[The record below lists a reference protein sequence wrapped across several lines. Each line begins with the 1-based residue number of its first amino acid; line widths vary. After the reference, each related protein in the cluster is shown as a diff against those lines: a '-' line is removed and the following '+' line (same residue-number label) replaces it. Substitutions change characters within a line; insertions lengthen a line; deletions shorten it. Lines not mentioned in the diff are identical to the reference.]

1 MAASAGSGSPAV
13 GAGRLKVGQRVWLHR
28 DGRAVMG
35 VGTRELL
42 CRVDSTGSLHRAAS
56 DMGMAYSKAWLS
68 IRRAEVNLG
77 VPLLVRHT
85 GGKGGGG
92 STLSGEGRWL
102 VDAFGAFVEE
112 ADHMLESLSAKHL
125 GNWPPSGRGLTTRAA
140 GSPVLDEGR

>member
-1 MAASAGSGSPAV
+1 
-13 GAGRLKVGQRVWLHR
+13 
-28 DGRAVMG
+28 MG

-56 DMGMAYSKAWLS
+56 DMGMAYSRAWLS
-68 IRRAEVNLG
+68 IRRAELNLG
-77 VPLLVRHT
+77 VALLVRHT

-112 ADHMLESLSAKHL
+112 ANQMLESLAAKHL
-125 GNWPPSGRGLTTRAA
+125 GGWPPNGRGATARAA
-140 GSPVLDEGR
+140 GSPVLEKQR